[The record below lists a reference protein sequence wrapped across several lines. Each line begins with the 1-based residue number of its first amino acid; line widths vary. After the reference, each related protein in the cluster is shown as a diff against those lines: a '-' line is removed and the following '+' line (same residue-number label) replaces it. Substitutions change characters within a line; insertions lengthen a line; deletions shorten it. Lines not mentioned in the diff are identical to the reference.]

1 MKLYMYMC
9 VRFHV
14 FQCQRNKNTIKV
26 NIHHTKILVLIY
38 IENRFQLLTIPPA
51 TLLIL
56 KTFHSLSKHNAYL
69 WCVMK
74 KSSNSLNTLI
84 RLILCTKPA
93 ADSYFNSIDFELSSL
108 SMTKTSECL

>member
-9 VRFHV
+9 VLFHV

-38 IENRFQLLTIPPA
+38 IENLSALNNSTCHFINLENIPF
-51 TLLIL
+51 
-56 KTFHSLSKHNAYL
+56 TFKAQCLFMVCHEKEQQFIKYI
-69 WCVMK
+69 
-74 KSSNSLNTLI
+74 NS
-84 RLILCTKPA
+84 ILCTKPA